1 MSEPKLRITPKYAR
15 LSTTTGEVLF
25 RKDHIVLIQLMRMDR
40 PDKYNREEVKVF
52 VVVQTDSANA
62 RAEAYY
68 VPSMKA
74 YDDFLGEVYDV

>member
-1 MSEPKLRITPKYAR
+1 MTESKPTRYAR

-25 RKDHIVLIQLMRMDR
+25 RKDRIVLIQQMQIDR
-40 PDKYNREEVKVF
+40 PDKYNREEIKVF
-52 VVVQTDSANA
+52 VVVQTDGANA

-74 YDDFLGEVYDV
+74 YDEFLGEVYND

>member
-1 MSEPKLRITPKYAR
+1 MTERKPKRYAR

-25 RKDHIVLIQLMRMDR
+25 RKDRIVLIQQMRMDR
-40 PDKYNREEVKVF
+40 PDKYNREEIK
-52 VVVQTDSANA
+52 VVVVVHTDGANA

-74 YDDFLGEVYDV
+74 YDDFLGEVYDD

>member
-1 MSEPKLRITPKYAR
+1 MTERKPKRYAR

-25 RKDHIVLIQLMRMDR
+25 RKDRIVLIQQMRMNR
-40 PDKYNREEVKVF
+40 PDKYNREEIKVF
-52 VVVQTDSANA
+52 VVVQTDGANA

-74 YDDFLGEVYDV
+74 YDDFLGEVYDD

>member
-1 MSEPKLRITPKYAR
+1 MTKPKPKRYAR

-25 RKDHIVLIQLMRMDR
+25 RNDRIVLIQKMRIDR
-40 PDKYNREEVKVF
+40 PDKYNREEIKVF
-52 VVVQTDSANA
+52 VVVQTDGANA

-74 YDDFLGEVYDV
+74 YDDFLGEVYDD

>member
-1 MSEPKLRITPKYAR
+1 MTERKPKRYAR

-25 RKDHIVLIQLMRMDR
+25 HKDRIVLIQQMRMDR
-40 PDKYNREEVKVF
+40 PDKYNREEIKVF
-52 VVVQTDSANA
+52 VVVQTDDANA

-74 YDDFLGEVYDV
+74 YDDFLGQVYDD

>member
-1 MSEPKLRITPKYAR
+1 MTERKPKRYAR

-25 RKDHIVLIQLMRMDR
+25 RKDRVVLIQQMRMDR
-40 PDKYNREEVKVF
+40 PDKYNREEIKVF
-52 VVVQTDSANA
+52 VVVQTDGANA

-74 YDDFLGEVYDV
+74 YDDFLGEVYDA

>member
-1 MSEPKLRITPKYAR
+1 MNEPKLRIPSKYAR

-25 RKDHIVLIQLMRMDR
+25 RKDRIVLIQQMRTDR
-40 PDKYNREEVKVF
+40 PDKYNREEIKVF

-68 VPSMKA
+68 VPSIKA
-74 YDDFLGEVYDV
+74 YDDFLGEAYDV

>member
-1 MSEPKLRITPKYAR
+1 MSEPKLRIPPKYAR

-25 RKDHIVLIQLMRMDR
+25 HKDRIVLIQQMRMDR
-40 PDKYNREEVKVF
+40 PDKYNREEIKVF
-52 VVVQTDSANA
+52 VVVQTDGANA

-74 YDDFLGEVYDV
+74 YDDFLGEVYDD

>member
-1 MSEPKLRITPKYAR
+1 MTEPKPTRYAR

-25 RKDHIVLIQLMRMDR
+25 RKDRIVLIQLMRISR
-40 PDKYNREEVKVF
+40 PDKYSHEDIKVF
-52 VVVQTDSANA
+52 VAVQTDGANA

-74 YDDFLGEVYDV
+74 YDDFLGEVFDA

>member
-1 MSEPKLRITPKYAR
+1 MTERKPKRYAR

-25 RKDHIVLIQLMRMDR
+25 HKDRIVLIQQMRMDR
-40 PDKYNREEVKVF
+40 PDKYNREEIKVF
-52 VVVQTDSANA
+52 VVVQTDGANA

-74 YDDFLGEVYDV
+74 YDDFLGQVYDD

>member
-1 MSEPKLRITPKYAR
+1 MTARKPKRYAR

-25 RKDHIVLIQLMRMDR
+25 RKDRIMLIQQMRMDR
-40 PDKYNREEVKVF
+40 PDKYNREEIKVF
-52 VVVQTDSANA
+52 VVVQTDGANA

-74 YDDFLGEVYDV
+74 YDDFLGEVYDD

>member
-1 MSEPKLRITPKYAR
+1 MNEPKLRIPTRYAR

-25 RKDHIVLIQLMRMDR
+25 RKDRIVLIQLMRMNR
-40 PDKYNREEVKVF
+40 PDKYNREEIKVF
-52 VVVQTDSANA
+52 VAVQTDGANA

-74 YDDFLGEVYDV
+74 YDDFLGEVYDD